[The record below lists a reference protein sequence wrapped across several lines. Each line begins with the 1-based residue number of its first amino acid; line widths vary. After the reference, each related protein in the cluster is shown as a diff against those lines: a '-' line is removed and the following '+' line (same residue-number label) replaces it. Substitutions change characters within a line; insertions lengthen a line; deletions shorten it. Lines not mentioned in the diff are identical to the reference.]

1 MTNSDIKERFQ
12 TLSNSSKI
20 LAHEYIQNKLPL
32 KLGKELSKTLK
43 PFIKLEKALDK
54 VIKSIK

>member
-12 TLSNSSKI
+12 TLRNSATI
-20 LAHEYIQNKLPL
+20 LGHEYIQNKLPL
-32 KLGKELSKTLK
+32 ELGKELTKTLK
-43 PFIKLEKALDK
+43 PFVKLEKALDK